1 MAFILTFNKAKPPRI
16 AARPGGV
23 TPRARSALPGQFL
36 VLNSVDKHVLQVIK
50 PLHNDSV
57 WLFIPTIVI
66 TF

>member
-1 MAFILTFNKAKPPRI
+1 MNPSP
-16 AARPGGV
+16 ARGV
-23 TPRARSALPGQFL
+23 TPRARSALPGQFP

-57 WLFIPTIVI
+57 WLFIPAIVI